1 MSFRL
6 LVRLRRAE
14 RSLERALGVAGR
26 RGYEV
31 VSVSASRAEDGTE
44 LIAHLELESGG
55 SPEALIR
62 HLEKLDEVET
72 ATREDSSPEGPRDGA
87 R

>member
-1 MSFRL
+1 LSFKL

-31 VSVSASRAEDGTE
+31 VSVSASRVQDGTE
-44 LIAHLELESGG
+44 LVAHLELEGG
-55 SPEALIR
+55 ASPETLIH
-62 HLEKLDEVET
+62 HLQKLDEVQS
-72 ATREDSSPEGPRDGA
+72 AAREDASSDSTGDTR
-87 R
+87 

>member
-1 MSFRL
+1 LSFKL

-14 RSLERALGVAGR
+14 RSLERALGVVGR

-31 VSVSASRAEDGTE
+31 VSVSASRVEDGTE
-44 LIAHLELESGG
+44 LVAHIELESRG
-55 SPEALIR
+55 SPETVIR
-62 HLEKLDEVET
+62 QLQKLHEVEDVVL
-72 ATREDSSPEGPRDGA
+72 EDASPSVLPEDA